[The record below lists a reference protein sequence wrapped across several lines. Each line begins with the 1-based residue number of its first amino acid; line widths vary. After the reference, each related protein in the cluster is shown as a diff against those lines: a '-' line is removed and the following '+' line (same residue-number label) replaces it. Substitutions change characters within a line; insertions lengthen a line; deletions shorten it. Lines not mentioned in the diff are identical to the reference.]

1 MTEKFQKPFID
12 RPSILN
18 PKPGDPNG
26 YATKDGMWAAVPW
39 GKKFVIIHNG
49 FQVEVCNNY
58 KLAKAYI
65 DKQVK
70 LTKPKRSKTKT
81 GTATLEDHLK

>member
-26 YATKDGMWAAVPW
+26 YVTKDGVWAAVPY
-39 GKKFVIIHNG
+39 GKKFIILHNG
-49 FQVEVCNNY
+49 QQVHTANNY
-58 KLAKAYI
+58 KSAKSYI
-65 DKQVK
+65 QKSAKGASV
-70 LTKPKRSKTKT
+70 
-81 GTATLEDHLK
+81 ATLKEFL